1 MAGYTLISLSSDGAE
16 QRQAIDPRYLLVVEA
31 QPGVRYRV
39 VSSESGD
46 EPGMQR
52 LHRRDGDL
60 LIEGDGDALVRI
72 IGFFAEPLAVTYQAS
87 ESVDIDA
94 SDLGSEPSGDG
105 VVWDAVDGGGVCLF
119 AAAAAVGAAA
129 SSSGGSAGAG
139 GGSAGA
145 SSSTSMVSNIATAVA
160 NNAVVAVGVGAAAAA
175 GVVAATAQEDDPELA
190 ELQITPLAGPF
201 TVSAQVAVYGAD
213 GELLTASGM
222 EHDFSQGPFSLI
234 LPEGYV
240 GPVLIVIADS
250 NGYEPDFIDEATGEP
265 RNLGTALR
273 ALVDVADSS
282 TLQVSVTPLTELA
295 VRVAAVEA
303 GQPLAS
309 ELLQANS
316 RIAEIF
322 GIDDITAQAIDIFDE
337 AFDESDGVSA
347 AEAYGRLLAAIS
359 GVQPYG
365 DLAYA
370 IDEMA
375 FYLEGGIDSLE
386 VNADLFRILRDA
398 AEFFEEGPNSERAE
412 VLPVVSPVAPRIA
425 EFQLASLA
433 SGRVIN
439 SEFLVDG
446 VAVDVDLPAGSQIG
460 DSAVLQWGAQRI
472 EYDLDDEH
480 IADGYVRFTVESAD
494 LEAEGSGYVEVAASF
509 AGRLLPLTTLVEVD
523 IAPPTLAGN
532 IEELYDERSSM
543 LEVLAE
549 VQQSSSDILQNIAAF
564 KFVASDSSTS
574 SDGFYQIDNLG
585 RITLT
590 TAGSDYAA
598 ASNDYETGVNSFN
611 HQVVAQ
617 DVNGNWSQPI
627 TVSLA
632 VSNVDDV
639 APQLDSVNFVNGASL
654 GTNPTL
660 QLNFDE
666 PIQLGSSSYVK
677 LTGSSQTLTLYADA
691 TTHGTVSVD
700 GGQLTVAVTTPLSD
714 FGANYRVEFGNALV
728 ADISPLA
735 NNWAGLEGES
745 ALNFTLARP
754 VALFN
759 LGSES
764 VTFQDQLI
772 QPGQSSSFN
781 GGRTFSDDFSFE
793 IVVLVESDD
802 NTWTPLQAGQQ
813 WSGAANL
820 GSDDKVV
827 IASRDGSAISATAN
841 AQGSLPNSVIAMFSG
856 GVAEFNQQSSDYT
869 HFARLEA
876 DGQFY
881 LFAGH
886 ENDGYHYHNRGGTAL
901 DETAAKHPITLW
913 SGTVGSSFAAPNVLL
928 SAGWFATV

>member
-1 MAGYTLISLSSDGAE
+1 MAGYILISLGSDGAE

-31 QPGVRYRV
+31 QPGLRYRV

-46 EPGMQR
+46 EPGLQR
-52 LHRRDGDL
+52 LHRREGDL

-72 IGFFAEPLAVTYQAS
+72 IGFFSEPLAVTYQAT

-213 GELLTASGM
+213 GERLTDSAI
-222 EHDFSQGPFSLI
+222 EHDFSQGPFTLI
-234 LPEGYV
+234 LAEGYV
-240 GPVLIVIADS
+240 GPVLIVISDS
-250 NGYEPDFIDEATGEP
+250 NDYEPDFVDEATGEP
-265 RNLGTALR
+265 RNLGTELR
-273 ALVDVADSS
+273 ALVEVNDAS
-282 TLQVSVTPLTELA
+282 TLHVSVTPLTELA
-295 VRVAAVEA
+295 VRIAGVEA
-303 GQPLAS
+303 GQPLAG
-309 ELLQANS
+309 ELLQANT
-316 RIAEIF
+316 RIGEIF

-347 AEAYGRLLAAIS
+347 AESYGRLLAAIS

-370 IDEMA
+370 IDEIA
-375 FYLEGGIDSLE
+375 LYLEGDINGLE
-386 VNADLFRILRDA
+386 VDADLFRVLRDA
-398 AEFFEEGPNSERAE
+398 AEFFEQGPNRDRAE

-425 EFQLASLA
+425 EFQLDSLA
-433 SGRVIN
+433 DGGVIN
-439 SEFLVDG
+439 RDFLVDG
-446 VAVDVDLPAGSQIG
+446 VAIDVDLPVGSQIG
-460 DSAVLQWGAQRI
+460 HSAVLQWGRQRI
-472 EYDLDDEH
+472 EYELDDEH
-480 IADGYVRFTVESAD
+480 IADGYVRFTVGPEQLIAQ
-494 LEAEGSGYVEVAASF
+494 GSGELEVAASF
-509 AGRLLPLTTLVEVD
+509 NGELLTLSTRLEVD
-523 IAPPTLAGN
+523 ITQPVLAGN
-532 IEELYDERSSM
+532 VQVSYDERSET
-543 LEVLAE
+543 LETLAV
-549 VQQSSSDILQNIAAF
+549 VQQSSSDTAQSLTAF
-564 KFVASDSSTS
+564 KFVASDSNVS
-574 SDGFYQIDNLG
+574 SDGYFQIDNFG
-585 RITLT
+585 QITLT
-590 TAGSDYAA
+590 AAGSGDNA

-617 DVNGNWSQPI
+617 DINGNWSQPI
-627 TVSLA
+627 TVNLA
-632 VSNVDDV
+632 VNNIDDA
-639 APQLDSVNFVNGASL
+639 APQLRSVNFVNGTTL
-654 GTNPTL
+654 GTTPTL
-660 QLNFDE
+660 LLNFDE
-666 PIQLGSSSYVK
+666 EIRLGSDSYVK

-691 TTHGTVSVD
+691 TTHGAVSVA
-700 GGQLTVAVTTPLSD
+700 GEQLTVALTTPLID
-714 FGANYRVEFGNALV
+714 FGENYQVEFGGTLILDA
-728 ADISPLA
+728 SPLA
-735 NNWAGLEGES
+735 NNWAGLEGEN

-759 LGSES
+759 LGSQD

-772 QPGQSSSFN
+772 KPGQSSSFN

-813 WSGAANL
+813 WSGVANL
-820 GSDDKVV
+820 GSDDKII
-827 IASRDGSAISATAN
+827 IASRDGGAISATAM
-841 AQGSLPNSVIAMFSG
+841 APGSLPNSVAAAFSAG
-856 GVAEFNQQSSDYT
+856 AVEFTYQSGAYT
-869 HFARLEA
+869 HFARLEV

-901 DETAAKHPITLW
+901 DETATKYPITLW
-913 SGTVGSSFAAPNVLL
+913 SGSLGSNIAAPSVLL
-928 SAGWFATV
+928 SAGWFLTI